1 MRTVNINGEEQVL
14 TPRFRFEPGSYGD
27 AGHFMPSIACLEQVA
42 VDQWEH
48 AYMLVNPSEA
58 HPAETASANEASRNL
73 DAAFRRAEQA
83 GSEVAVG
90 EYLSGLGYM
99 RVDGFNVA
107 DDE

>member
-1 MRTVNINGEEQVL
+1 
-14 TPRFRFEPGSYGD
+14 
-27 AGHFMPSIACLEQVA
+27 MPSIACLEQVA